1 MGKFIIFDLDGVIFD
16 SKQNMRVSWNHVN
29 KKLKYNV
36 SFSNYFKNIGVP
48 FEDLLKKL
56 GIKKN
61 IFTAKKI
68 FREKSIQ
75 NFNLVK
81 TYPYVK
87 STINKLSNKKQIKLG
102 IITSKEHSRTKKLL
116 KKFKLNFKYVQ
127 CPVNGRKGKP
137 HPFLLNKLLKKAK
150 ESKEETYYI
159 GDTYT
164 DYKFAKNSKIN
175 FIFCNYGYGKVSL
188 KSVKKI
194 KKIKDLLSVFNKL

>member
-16 SKQNMRVSWNHVN
+16 SKQNMRVSWIHVN

-36 SFSNYFKNIGVP
+36 SFSKYFKNIGVP
-48 FEDLLKKL
+48 FEDILKKL
-56 GIKKN
+56 RIKKN
-61 IFTAKKI
+61 ISEAKKI

-75 NFNLVK
+75 NFDLVK
-81 TYPYVK
+81 IYPYVK
-87 STINKLSNKKQIKLG
+87 STINQLKKKKIKLG

-127 CPVNGRKGKP
+127 CPVSGYKGKP
-137 HPFLLNKLLKKAK
+137 NPFLLNKLLKRAK
-150 ESKEETYYI
+150 ERKQDTYYI

-175 FIFCNYGYGKVSL
+175 FIFCNYGYGKIDIR
-188 KSVKKI
+188 SVRKI
-194 KKIKDLLSVFNKL
+194 KKINDLLSII